1 MSGQRDGFALG
12 VDLGTSNT
20 VAVLRWPDGRTRPL
34 LVDGQPILP
43 SGVYADTDGRLHVG
57 RDALRLAHA
66 DPDRYEPNPKRRV
79 DEPEVTLG
87 DRRYTPA
94 QLLGAVLRAVGEAA
108 VGALGFL
115 PPAVVTCPAT
125 WDAGRRQVLAE
136 ALALAGWPSAAEHTL
151 SGPIPPG
158 TRLLRE
164 PVAAARYYTEVLRRP
179 VPVGESVAVFDF
191 GGGTLD
197 VAVVRNEGADPWG
210 DSGFTV
216 ISCGG
221 LDDLGGLDLDAALL
235 ALVGARV
242 AATHPAQWAR
252 LSEPADTTQWR
263 ERLHVVEQVRGAKEM
278 LSRALAAP
286 VAVPGVPAAVSL
298 TRAELEGVAAPL
310 LRRAV
315 AETRRVVAAA
325 GLTPELLAGL
335 FLVGGSSRIPLVA
348 RLLHAELG
356 IAPTVLEQ
364 PELPVA
370 EGALTDLPLP
380 RTRSAAP
387 LLPLAPV
394 GAAPA
399 GPPAGATP
407 GVGPGGTLVDAGTPP
422 QPGTDRPDPN
432 AGAPALP
439 ATGQPD
445 PDAGAPT
452 LPASDQSDPA
462 AGAPTVPA
470 THQPDLDAGAPTVPG
485 SDRPDAAEV
494 PPDAADQPV
503 GSGRPGPTTPPPVGP
518 DLPRGPGGTLPG
530 LGPEGTL
537 PAAVS
542 PAGPDTPVLPA
553 GRTASGDGTTVA
565 AGPPRPAAT
574 WDAPGPAFAAGP
586 NGTRL
591 ATPHGPPP
599 AAAPAASAAAAH
611 SPAPNTPTPTRPQHG
626 PAAAPAGTAVAP
638 HSPAPG
644 TPTPTRPQHGP
655 PPTGVPPLAPGI
667 PQQPGGWPGWPGVP
681 GNGTPGSPAA
691 AAVGGRRRRA
701 LWVSLGAV
709 AALAGV
715 ATAALLYLTR
725 DRHPE
730 LDFQGFGKG
739 TRFAG
744 ATERPA
750 EMFTALAGGR
760 AYLAY
765 PREDKRLAVV
775 AVDVGTGKELW
786 RRESATTTDRWAG
799 LVALPGAVAVVADS
813 AGGSD
818 SRQLEVLDG
827 GSQPRW
833 RHTMDRDDE
842 MFVGEEVVAFTDHER
857 KRLVGRKLSNG
868 DEKWTLPDLTDE
880 YGNTRDSVHPVTTAE
895 TVSGPG
901 YGDGSPR
908 DPEQGPVG
916 QLVQIS
922 ADKSVRLIDLDSG
935 KEIRRWKAVAEPDDL
950 VIAHEDRLYVAGD
963 DGRLLAY
970 DLGKQAQPSVL
981 YRAEDDNRR
990 AKALAPCG
998 KHRAC
1003 LLEVTGSDDKTA
1015 QVVAAGEGQGAK
1027 LWAAP
1032 GMTQLVPVGERVL
1045 ARRSYPEPAA
1055 TLFAADGTRI
1065 LDDEEG
1071 VAVRVDAGN
1080 LLLFA
1085 DALGSGV
1092 DDRSVAGVGAGSGK
1106 LVPLGELRDVR
1117 GDSCSWNT
1125 EMIACGSEQD
1135 FVLHRFVKE

>member
-1 MSGQRDGFALG
+1 MSGQQDGFALG

-34 LVDGQPILP
+34 LVDGDPILP

-87 DRRYTPA
+87 DRRHTPA
-94 QLLGAVLRAVGEAA
+94 ELLGAVLRAVGEAA

-151 SGPIPPG
+151 SGPTPPG

-210 DSGFTV
+210 DSGFRV

-263 ERLHVVEQVRGAKEM
+263 ERLQFVEHVRGAKEM
-278 LSRALAAP
+278 LSRTTAAP

-298 TRAELEGVAAPL
+298 SRAELEGVATPL

-315 AETRRVVAAA
+315 AETRRVIAAA
-325 GLTPELLAGL
+325 GLTPERLAGL

-370 EGALTDLPLP
+370 EGALTDLPLRRNRP
-380 RTRSAAP
+380 AAP
-387 LLPLAPV
+387 PLPLAPA
-394 GAAPA
+394 GAALA
-399 GPPAGATP
+399 GPPAAATP
-407 GVGPGGTLVDAGTPP
+407 GVGPAGTLLDPGTPP
-422 QPGTDRPDPN
+422 LPAAERPAGSGLGEPTTSPL
-432 AGAPALP
+432 AGA
-439 ATGQPD
+439 
-445 PDAGAPT
+445 
-452 LPASDQSDPA
+452 DQPA
-462 AGAPTVPA
+462 AGPA
-470 THQPDLDAGAPTVPG
+470 
-485 SDRPDAAEV
+485 
-494 PPDAADQPV
+494 
-503 GSGRPGPTTPPPVGP
+503 
-518 DLPRGPGGTLPG
+518 GTLPG
-530 LGPEGTL
+530 LGPAGTL
-537 PAAVS
+537 PAGMATAAAD
-542 PAGPDTPVLPA
+542 PKTPVLPA
-553 GRTASGDGTTVA
+553 GSATGPDGTTVA
-565 AGPPRPAAT
+565 AGPNGTPL
-574 WDAPGPAFAAGP
+574 AAGP
-586 NGTRL
+586 
-591 ATPHGPPP
+591 H
-599 AAAPAASAAAAH
+599 
-611 SPAPNTPTPTRPQHG
+611 
-626 PAAAPAGTAVAP
+626 GTAVAP
-638 HSPAPG
+638 HSPVPG
-644 TPTPTRPQHGP
+644 TPAAAPLP
-655 PPTGVPPLAPGI
+655 PGSPVGGVPPQGPGI
-667 PQQPGGWPGWPGVP
+667 PHQPGAWPGWPGVP
-681 GNGTPGSPAA
+681 GNGAPGSPAA
-691 AAVGGRRRRA
+691 PTGGGRRRRA
-701 LWVSLGAV
+701 LWISVGAV
-709 AALAGV
+709 AALVGV
-715 ATAALLYLTR
+715 ATATVLYLTR

-730 LDFQGFGKG
+730 LDFEAFGKG
-739 TRFAG
+739 IRVAAG
-744 ATERPA
+744 GERPV
-750 EMFTALAGGR
+750 EMFTAVAGDR

-765 PREDKRLAVV
+765 PREDDRLAVV
-775 AVDVGTGKELW
+775 AVEAGTGKELW
-786 RRESATTTDRWAG
+786 RKESATTADQWAG
-799 LVALPGAVAVVADS
+799 VVALPGAVGLLADAS
-813 AGGSD
+813 GS
-818 SRQLEVLDG
+818 STPRELEVLDG
-827 GSQPRW
+827 GSGQPRW
-833 RHTMDRDDE
+833 RHTVHGDDE
-842 MFVGEEVVAFTDHER
+842 MFVGKDVVALTDHER
-857 KRLVGRKLSNG
+857 KRLVGLKLSNG
-868 DEKWTLPDLTDE
+868 DEKWSLPDLTDQ
-880 YGNTRDSVHPVTTAE
+880 YGNARDSVHPVTTDEA
-895 TVSGPG
+895 VSGPG

-908 DPEQGPVG
+908 DPEQGPVE
-916 QLVQIS
+916 QLVQVS
-922 ADKSVRLIDLDSG
+922 ADKSVRLIDLGSG
-935 KEIRRWKAVAEPDDL
+935 DVIRDWKAVAEPDDL
-950 VIAHEDRLYVAGD
+950 VTAHEDRLYVAGD

-990 AKALAPCG
+990 GKALAPCG
-998 KHRAC
+998 EHRAC
-1003 LLEVTGSDDKTA
+1003 LLEVTSSDDKTA
-1015 QVVAAGEGQGAK
+1015 VVVAAQEGKGVK
-1027 LWAAP
+1027 RWAAP

-1045 ARRSYPEPAA
+1045 ARRIYPEPAA
-1055 TLFAADGTRI
+1055 TLFAPDGTKV
-1065 LDDEEG
+1065 LDDEDG

-1080 LLLFA
+1080 LLVFA
-1085 DALGSGV
+1085 DPLGSGV

-1106 LVPLGELRDVR
+1106 VAQLGELKDVR

-1125 EMIACGSEQD
+1125 QVIACGSEED

>member
-34 LVDGQPILP
+34 LVEGEPILP

-79 DEPEVTLG
+79 DEAEVPLG
-87 DRRYTPA
+87 DRRHPPA
-94 QLLGAVLRAVGEAA
+94 ELLGAVLRAVGEAA

-151 SGPIPPG
+151 SGPTPPG

-235 ALVGARV
+235 ALVGERV

-252 LSEPADTTQWR
+252 LREPADTTQWR
-263 ERLHVVEQVRGAKEM
+263 ERLQFVEHVRGAKEM
-278 LSRALAAP
+278 LSRTTAAP

-298 TRAELEGVAAPL
+298 TRAELEGVATPL

-315 AETRRVVAAA
+315 AETRRVIAAA
-325 GLTPELLAGL
+325 GLTPERLAGL

-370 EGALTDLPLP
+370 EGALTDLPLRRNP
-380 RTRSAAP
+380 SAAP
-387 LLPLAPV
+387 SLPLAPV

-399 GPPAGATP
+399 GPPVAAT
-407 GVGPGGTLVDAGTPP
+407 
-422 QPGTDRPDPN
+422 
-432 AGAPALP
+432 
-439 ATGQPD
+439 
-445 PDAGAPT
+445 PDAG
-452 LPASDQSDPA
+452 PA
-462 AGAPTVPA
+462 
-470 THQPDLDAGAPTVPG
+470 
-485 SDRPDAAEV
+485 
-494 PPDAADQPV
+494 
-503 GSGRPGPTTPPPVGP
+503 
-518 DLPRGPGGTLPG
+518 GTRPG
-530 LGPEGTL
+530 LGPAGTL
-537 PAAVS
+537 PAGMP
-542 PAGPDTPVLPA
+542 PAADPETPVLPA
-553 GRTASGDGTTVA
+553 GAAPAPDGTTVA
-565 AGPPRPAAT
+565 AGPPHPAPAG
-574 WDAPGPAFAAGP
+574 APLAAGP

-591 ATPHGPPP
+591 AAGP
-599 AAAPAASAAAAH
+599 
-611 SPAPNTPTPTRPQHG
+611 N
-626 PAAAPAGTAVAP
+626 GTAVAP

-644 TPTPTRPQHGP
+644 TPTPALP
-655 PPTGVPPLAPGI
+655 PYGLPAGVPPQGPGI
-667 PQQPGGWPGWPGVP
+667 PHQPGGWSGWPGVP
-681 GNGTPGSPAA
+681 GKGTPGSPAA
-691 AAVGGRRRRA
+691 PAGGGRRRRA
-701 LWVSLGAV
+701 LWISVGAV
-709 AALAGV
+709 AALVGV
-715 ATAALLYLTR
+715 VAATVLYLTR

-730 LDFQGFGKG
+730 LDFQAFGKG
-739 TRFAG
+739 IRVAG
-744 ATERPA
+744 AAERPV
-750 EMFTALAGGR
+750 EMFTAVAGDR

-765 PREDKRLAVV
+765 PREDDRLAVV
-775 AVDVGTGKELW
+775 AVDAGTGKELW
-786 RRESATTTDRWAG
+786 HGQSATTADRWAG
-799 LVALPGAVAVVADS
+799 VIALPGAVALLADAAS
-813 AGGSD
+813 SSTA
-818 SRQLEVLDG
+818 RQLEVLDG
-827 GSQPRW
+827 GSGKPRW
-833 RHTMDRDDE
+833 QHTVHGDDE
-842 MFVGEEVVAFTDHER
+842 MFVGRDVVALTDHER
-857 KRLVGRKLSNG
+857 KRLVGLDLRGGGESWELA
-868 DEKWTLPDLTDE
+868 DLTDE
-880 YGNTRDSVHPVTTAE
+880 YGNSRNSVHPVTTDEA
-895 TVSGPG
+895 VSGPG

-908 DPEQGPVG
+908 DPQQGPVER
-916 QLVQIS
+916 LVQVS
-922 ADKSVRLIDLDSG
+922 ADKSVRLIDLASG
-935 KEIRRWKAVAEPDDL
+935 GEVRRWKAVAEPDDL
-950 VIAHEDRLYVAGD
+950 VAAHEDRLYVAGD

-981 YRAEDDNRR
+981 HTAEDDDRR

-998 KHRAC
+998 EHRAC
-1003 LLEVTGSDDKTA
+1003 LLEVTGSDDQTA
-1015 QVVAAGEGQGAK
+1015 VVVAAQEGQGAK
-1027 LWAAP
+1027 RWAAP

-1045 ARRSYPEPAA
+1045 ARRTYPEPAA
-1055 TLFAADGTRI
+1055 TLFAADGTRV

-1085 DALGSGV
+1085 DALGSSV

-1106 LVPLGELRDVR
+1106 LAQLGELRDVR

-1125 EMIACGSEQD
+1125 EVIACGSEKD

>member
-34 LVDGQPILP
+34 LVEGQPILP
-43 SGVYADTDGRLHVG
+43 SGVYADTEGRLHVG

-87 DRRYTPA
+87 DRRHTPA
-94 QLLGAVLRAVGEAA
+94 ELLGAVLRAVGEAA

-125 WDAGRRQVLAE
+125 WDADRRQVLAE

-235 ALVGARV
+235 ALVGERI
-242 AATHPAQWAR
+242 AATHPTQWAR
-252 LSEPADTTQWR
+252 LGEPADTTQWR
-263 ERLHVVEQVRGAKEM
+263 ERLQFVEHVRGAKEM
-278 LSRALAAP
+278 LSRTTAAP
-286 VAVPGVPAAVSL
+286 VAVPGVPAALSL
-298 TRAELEGVAAPL
+298 TRADLEGVAAPL

-315 AETRRVVAAA
+315 AETRRVIAAA
-325 GLTPELLAGL
+325 GLSPERLAGL

-370 EGALTDLPLP
+370 EGALTDLPL
-380 RTRSAAP
+380 RRDRSAAP
-387 LLPLAPV
+387 PLPLAPA

-399 GPPAGATP
+399 GPPAAATP
-407 GVGPGGTLVDAGTPP
+407 GVGPAGTLLDAGTPP
-422 QPGTDRPDPN
+422 LPTTDRPT
-432 AGAPALP
+432 APDVPLTA
-439 ATGQPD
+439 AGQPD
-445 PDAGAPT
+445 GTTA
-452 LPASDQSDPA
+452 A
-462 AGAPTVPA
+462 AGAP
-470 THQPDLDAGAPTVPG
+470 G
-485 SDRPDAAEV
+485 
-494 PPDAADQPV
+494 
-503 GSGRPGPTTPPPVGP
+503 
-518 DLPRGPGGTLPG
+518 
-530 LGPEGTL
+530 
-537 PAAVS
+537 PAAVAGGQAS
-542 PAGPDTPVLPA
+542 P
-553 GRTASGDGTTVA
+553 GTTVA
-565 AGPPRPAAT
+565 AGPPGPAAAAAHGT
-574 WDAPGPAFAAGP
+574 TVAAGP

-591 ATPHGPPP
+591 DPGPQ
-599 AAAPAASAAAAH
+599 AAPFAAG
-611 SPAPNTPTPTRPQHG
+611 PN
-626 PAAAPAGTAVAP
+626 GTAVAP

-644 TPTPTRPQHGP
+644 TPTPALSQHGSP
-655 PPTGVPPLAPGI
+655 AAGVPPQAPGI
-667 PQQPGGWPGWPGVP
+667 PHQPGAWPGWPGAP
-681 GNGTPGSPAA
+681 QSGPPAA
-691 AAVGGRRRRA
+691 PSGGGRGRRA
-701 LWVSLGAV
+701 LWISVGAV
-709 AALAGV
+709 VALAGV
-715 ATAALLYLTR
+715 VTAAALYLTR

-730 LDFQGFGKG
+730 LAFEAFGKG
-739 TRFAG
+739 TRIAAG
-744 ATERPA
+744 GERPV
-750 EMFTALAGGR
+750 EMFTAVAGDR

-765 PREDKRLAVV
+765 PREDRRLAVV
-775 AVDVGTGKELW
+775 AVEAGTGKQLW
-786 RRESATTTDRWAG
+786 RRESVTTADQWAG
-799 LVALPGAVAVVADS
+799 VVALPGAVALLADA
-813 AGGSD
+813 AGS
-818 SRQLEVLDG
+818 STPRELEVLDG
-827 GSQPRW
+827 GSGRPRW
-833 RHTMDRDDE
+833 RHTVLGDDE
-842 MFVGEEVVAFTDHER
+842 MFVGKDVVALTDHER
-857 KRLVGRKLSNG
+857 KRLVGLKLSNG
-868 DEKWTLPDLTDE
+868 DEKWSLPDLADQ
-880 YGNTRDSVHPVTTAE
+880 YGNTRDSVHPVTTDEA
-895 TVSGPG
+895 VSGPG

-908 DPEQGPVG
+908 DPEQGPVE
-916 QLVQIS
+916 QLVQVNV
-922 ADKSVRLIDLDSG
+922 DESVRLVDLASG
-935 KEIRRWKAVAEPDDL
+935 EVIRDWKAVAEPDDL
-950 VIAHEDRLYVAGD
+950 VAAHEDRLYVAGD

-981 YRAEDDNRR
+981 YRAEEDDRR

-998 KHRAC
+998 EHRAC
-1003 LLEVTGSDDKTA
+1003 LLEVTGSDDETA
-1015 QVVAAGEGQGAK
+1015 AVVAAGEGQGVK
-1027 LWAAP
+1027 RWAAP

-1045 ARRSYPEPAA
+1045 ARRIYPEPAA
-1055 TLFAADGTRI
+1055 TLFAADGTRV

-1085 DALGSGV
+1085 DPLGSGV

-1106 LVPLGELRDVR
+1106 VAQLGELKDVR

-1125 EMIACGSEQD
+1125 EVIACGSEED
-1135 FVLHRFVKE
+1135 FVLHRFVKG

>member
-34 LVDGQPILP
+34 LVEGGPILP

-79 DEPEVTLG
+79 DEAEVTLG
-87 DRRYTPA
+87 DRRHAPA
-94 QLLGAVLRAVGEAA
+94 ELLGAVLRAVGEAA

-164 PVAAARYYTEVLRRP
+164 PVAAARYYTEVLSRP

-235 ALVGARV
+235 ALVGERV

-263 ERLHVVEQVRGAKEM
+263 ERLQFVEHVRGAKEM
-278 LSRALAAP
+278 LSRATAAP

-298 TRAELEGVAAPL
+298 TRAELEGVATPL

-315 AETRRVVAAA
+315 AETRRVIAAA
-325 GLTPELLAGL
+325 GLTPERLAGL

-370 EGALTDLPLP
+370 EGALTDLPLRRNRP
-380 RTRSAAP
+380 ATP
-387 LLPLAPV
+387 PLPLAPV

-399 GPPAGATP
+399 G
-407 GVGPGGTLVDAGTPP
+407 
-422 QPGTDRPDPN
+422 
-432 AGAPALP
+432 APAA
-439 ATGQPD
+439 AT
-445 PDAGAPT
+445 PDAG
-452 LPASDQSDPA
+452 PA
-462 AGAPTVPA
+462 
-470 THQPDLDAGAPTVPG
+470 
-485 SDRPDAAEV
+485 
-494 PPDAADQPV
+494 
-503 GSGRPGPTTPPPVGP
+503 
-518 DLPRGPGGTLPG
+518 GTLPG
-530 LGPEGTL
+530 LGPAGTL
-537 PAAVS
+537 PAGMP
-542 PAGPDTPVLPA
+542 PAADQKTPVLPA
-553 GRTASGDGTTVA
+553 GSAPAPDGTTVA
-565 AGPPRPAAT
+565 ARPPHPVAAG
-574 WDAPGPAFAAGP
+574 APLAAGP
-586 NGTRL
+586 N
-591 ATPHGPPP
+591 
-599 AAAPAASAAAAH
+599 
-611 SPAPNTPTPTRPQHG
+611 
-626 PAAAPAGTAVAP
+626 GTAVAP

-644 TPTPTRPQHGP
+644 TPDPALP
-655 PPTGVPPLAPGI
+655 PYGSPAGVPAHGPGI
-667 PQQPGGWPGWPGVP
+667 PHQPGGPPGWPGVP
-681 GNGTPGSPAA
+681 GNGTPGFRS
-691 AAVGGRRRRA
+691 GEGRRRRA
-701 LWVSLGAV
+701 LWISVGAA

-715 ATAALLYLTR
+715 VTASVLYLTW

-730 LDFQGFGKG
+730 LDFAAFGKG
-739 TRFAG
+739 IRVAG
-744 ATERPA
+744 ATERPV
-750 EMFTALAGGR
+750 EMFTAVAGDR

-775 AVDVGTGKELW
+775 AVEAGSGKELW
-786 RRESATTTDRWAG
+786 HGESATTADQWAG
-799 LVALPGAVAVVADS
+799 VVALPGAVALLADA
-813 AGGSD
+813 AGS
-818 SRQLEVLDG
+818 STPRQLEVLDG
-827 GSQPRW
+827 GSGKPRW
-833 RHTMDRDDE
+833 QHTVRGDDE
-842 MFVGEEVVAFTDHER
+842 MFVGKDVVALTDHER
-857 KRLVGRKLSNG
+857 NRLVGL
-868 DEKWTLPDLTDE
+868 DLRQGTERWEQLDVTDQ
-880 YGNTRDSVHPVTTAE
+880 YRNTRNSVHPVTTDEA
-895 TVSGPG
+895 VSGPG

-908 DPEQGPVG
+908 DPEQGPVE
-916 QLVQIS
+916 QLVQVS
-922 ADKSVRLIDLDSG
+922 ADESVRLIDLSSG
-935 KEIRRWKAVAEPDDL
+935 GEIRRWKAVAEPDDL
-950 VIAHEDRLYVAGD
+950 VAAHEDRLYVAGD

-981 YRAEDDNRR
+981 YRAEDDDRR

-998 KHRAC
+998 EHRAC

-1015 QVVAAGEGQGAK
+1015 QVVAAGEGQGVK
-1027 LWAAP
+1027 EWAAP

-1045 ARRSYPEPAA
+1045 ARRIYPEPAA
-1055 TLFAADGTRI
+1055 TLFAADGTRV

-1085 DALGSGV
+1085 DPLGSGV
-1092 DDRSVAGVGAGSGK
+1092 DDRSVAGVGAGSGRMA
-1106 LVPLGELRDVR
+1106 PLGELKDVR

-1125 EMIACGSEQD
+1125 EVIACGSEKD
-1135 FVLHRFVKE
+1135 FVIHRFVKE

>member
-43 SGVYADTDGRLHVG
+43 SGVYADTEGRLHVG

-87 DRRYTPA
+87 DRRHSPA
-94 QLLGAVLRAVGEAA
+94 ELLGAVLRAVGEAA
-108 VGALGFL
+108 VNALGFL

-125 WDAGRRQVLAE
+125 WDVGRRQVLAE

-151 SGPIPPG
+151 SGPTPPG

-235 ALVGARV
+235 ALVGERV

-263 ERLHVVEQVRGAKEM
+263 ERLQFVEHVRGAKEM
-278 LSRALAAP
+278 LSRTTAAP

-298 TRAELEGVAAPL
+298 TRAELEGVATPL

-315 AETRRVVAAA
+315 AETRRVISAA
-325 GLTPELLAGL
+325 GSTPERLAGL

-356 IAPTVLEQ
+356 IAPTTLDQ

-370 EGALTDLPLP
+370 EGALTDLPL
-380 RTRSAAP
+380 RRNRSAAP
-387 LLPLAPV
+387 PLPLAPV

-399 GPPAGATP
+399 GPPAAATP
-407 GVGPGGTLVDAGTPP
+407 DVGPAATLPDAGTSP
-422 QPGTDRPDPN
+422 
-432 AGAPALP
+432 LP
-439 ATGQPD
+439 ATDQPAGSVRRD
-445 PDAGAPT
+445 PTTSPLAGAG
-452 LPASDQSDPA
+452 QPA
-462 AGAPTVPA
+462 AGPA
-470 THQPDLDAGAPTVPG
+470 
-485 SDRPDAAEV
+485 
-494 PPDAADQPV
+494 
-503 GSGRPGPTTPPPVGP
+503 
-518 DLPRGPGGTLPG
+518 GTLPG
-530 LGPEGTL
+530 LGPAGTL
-537 PAAVS
+537 PAGMS
-542 PAGPDTPVLPA
+542 PAADPKTPVLSA
-553 GRTASGDGTTVA
+553 GAAMGPDGTTVA
-565 AGPPRPAAT
+565 AGPNGRPL
-574 WDAPGPAFAAGP
+574 AAGP
-586 NGTRL
+586 
-591 ATPHGPPP
+591 
-599 AAAPAASAAAAH
+599 H
-611 SPAPNTPTPTRPQHG
+611 S
-626 PAAAPAGTAVAP
+626 TAVAP

-644 TPTPTRPQHGP
+644 TPAPAPHPHGSPVGGEPPQ
-655 PPTGVPPLAPGI
+655 APGI
-667 PQQPGGWPGWPGVP
+667 PRQPGGWPGWPGVP
-681 GNGTPGSPAA
+681 GNGAPGSPVAPA
-691 AAVGGRRRRA
+691 GDGRGRRA
-701 LWVSLGAV
+701 LWISVGAV

-715 ATAALLYLTR
+715 VAAAVLYLTR

-730 LDFQGFGKG
+730 LDFQAFGKG
-739 TRFAG
+739 TRVAAG
-744 ATERPA
+744 GERPV
-750 EMFTALAGGR
+750 EMFTAVAGDR

-765 PREDKRLAVV
+765 PREDDRLAVV
-775 AVDVGTGKELW
+775 AVEAGTGKELW
-786 RRESATTTDRWAG
+786 RKESVTTAGQWAG
-799 LVALPGAVAVVADS
+799 LVALPGAVALLADAS
-813 AGGSD
+813 GS
-818 SRQLEVLDG
+818 STPRQLEVLDG
-827 GSQPRW
+827 RSGGSRW
-833 RHTMDRDDE
+833 RHTVHGDDE
-842 MFVGEEVVAFTDHER
+842 MFVGRDVVALTDHER
-857 KRLVGRKLSNG
+857 KRLVGLKLSNG
-868 DEKWTLPDLTDE
+868 DEKWSLNDLTDE
-880 YGNTRDSVHPVTTAE
+880 YGNSRDSVHPVTTDEA
-895 TVSGPG
+895 VSGPG

-908 DPEQGPVG
+908 DPEQGPVE
-916 QLVQIS
+916 QLVQVS
-922 ADKSVRLIDLDSG
+922 ADKSVRLIDLGSG
-935 KEIRRWKAVAEPDDL
+935 GEVRRWKAVAEPDDL
-950 VIAHEDRLYVAGD
+950 AAAHEDRLYVAGD

-981 YRAEDDNRR
+981 YTAEDDDRR

-998 KHRAC
+998 EHRAC
-1003 LLEVTGSDDKTA
+1003 LLEVTGSDDQTA
-1015 QVVAAGEGQGAK
+1015 VVVAAQEGQGVK
-1027 LWAAP
+1027 RWAAP
-1032 GMTQLVPVGERVL
+1032 GMTELAPVGERVL
-1045 ARRSYPEPAA
+1045 ARRIYPEPAA
-1055 TLFAADGTRI
+1055 TLFAADGTRV
-1065 LDDEEG
+1065 LDDEDG

-1085 DALGSGV
+1085 DPLGSSV

-1106 LVPLGELRDVR
+1106 LVQLGELKDVR

-1125 EMIACGSEQD
+1125 QVIACGSEDD
-1135 FVLHRFVKE
+1135 FVIHRFVTE

>member
-34 LVDGQPILP
+34 LVDGEPILP
-43 SGVYADTDGRLHVG
+43 SGVYADTEGRLHVG

-87 DRRYTPA
+87 DRRSTPA
-94 QLLGAVLRAVGEAA
+94 ELLGAVLRAVGEAA
-108 VGALGFL
+108 VNALGFL

-125 WDAGRRQVLAE
+125 WDADRRQVLAE

-235 ALVGARV
+235 ALVGTRI

-263 ERLHVVEQVRGAKEM
+263 ERLQFVEHVRGAKEM
-278 LSRALAAP
+278 LSRTTAAP

-298 TRAELEGVAAPL
+298 TRAELEGVAGPL

-315 AETRRVVAAA
+315 AETRRVIAAA
-325 GLTPELLAGL
+325 GLTPERLAGL

-348 RLLHAELG
+348 RLLHGELG

-370 EGALTDLPLP
+370 EGALTDLPLRRNRP
-380 RTRSAAP
+380 AAP
-387 LLPLAPV
+387 PLPLAPV

-399 GPPAGATP
+399 GPTAAASPGAGPAG
-407 GVGPGGTLVDAGTPP
+407 TL
-422 QPGTDRPDPN
+422 
-432 AGAPALP
+432 
-439 ATGQPD
+439 
-445 PDAGAPT
+445 
-452 LPASDQSDPA
+452 
-462 AGAPTVPA
+462 
-470 THQPDLDAGAPTVPG
+470 LDPG
-485 SDRPDAAEV
+485 SA
-494 PPDAADQPV
+494 
-503 GSGRPGPTTPPPVGP
+503 
-518 DLPRGPGGTLPG
+518 
-530 LGPEGTL
+530 GTL
-537 PAAVS
+537 PAGMP
-542 PAGPDTPVLPA
+542 PAADQRTPVPPA
-553 GRTASGDGTTVA
+553 AAPDGTTVA
-565 AGPPRPAAT
+565 AGPPQPAPQGAALAGPHGT
-574 WDAPGPAFAAGP
+574 RVAPGPQ
-586 NGTRL
+586 GTPL
-591 ATPHGPPP
+591 
-599 AAAPAASAAAAH
+599 AAAPH
-611 SPAPNTPTPTRPQHG
+611 
-626 PAAAPAGTAVAP
+626 GTAVAP
-638 HSPAPG
+638 LSPAPG
-644 TPTPTRPQHGP
+644 TPAPALPPHGSPVAGAP
-655 PPTGVPPLAPGI
+655 PRAPGI
-667 PQQPGGWPGWPGVP
+667 PHQPGAWPGWPGVP

-691 AAVGGRRRRA
+691 PSGGGRRRRA
-701 LWVSLGAV
+701 LWISVGAV
-709 AALAGV
+709 AAVAGV
-715 ATAALLYLTR
+715 ATATVLYLTR

-730 LDFQGFGKG
+730 LDFEAFGKG
-739 TRFAG
+739 TRVAAG
-744 ATERPA
+744 SERPV
-750 EMFTALAGGR
+750 EMFTAVAGNR

-765 PREDKRLAVV
+765 PREDDRLAVV
-775 AVDVGTGKELW
+775 AVEANTGRVLW
-786 RRESATTTDRWAG
+786 RKESATTADQWAG
-799 LVALPGAVAVVADS
+799 VVALPGAVALLADA
-813 AGGSD
+813 AGS
-818 SRQLEVLDG
+818 STPRQLEVLDG
-827 GSQPRW
+827 GSGKPRW
-833 RHTMDRDDE
+833 QHTVHGDDE
-842 MFVGEEVVAFTDHER
+842 LFVGRDVVAVTDHER
-857 KRLVGRKLSNG
+857 KRLVGLKLSNG
-868 DEKWTLPDLTDE
+868 DEKWSLADLTDE
-880 YGNTRDSVHPVTTAE
+880 YGGTRDSVHPVTTDEA
-895 TVSGPG
+895 VSGPG
-901 YGDGSPR
+901 YGNGSPR
-908 DPEQGPVG
+908 DPEQGPVER
-916 QLVQIS
+916 LVQVS
-922 ADKSVRLIDLDSG
+922 ADRSVRLIDLGSG
-935 KEIRRWKAVAEPDDL
+935 GVVRGWKAVAEPDDL
-950 VIAHEDRLYVAGD
+950 VAAHEDRLYVAGD

-981 YRAEDDNRR
+981 YTAEDDDRQ

-998 KHRAC
+998 EHRAC
-1003 LLEVTGSDDKTA
+1003 LLEVTNSDDKTA
-1015 QVVAAGEGQGAK
+1015 AVVAATEGQGVK
-1027 LWAAP
+1027 RWAAP

-1045 ARRSYPEPAA
+1045 ARRLYPEPAA
-1055 TLFAADGTRI
+1055 TLFAPDGTKV
-1065 LDDEEG
+1065 LDDEDG

-1085 DALGSGV
+1085 DPLGSGV

-1106 LVPLGELRDVR
+1106 VAQLGELRDVR

-1125 EMIACGSEQD
+1125 EVIACGSEKD

>member
-34 LVDGQPILP
+34 LVDGEPMVP

-87 DRRYTPA
+87 DRRHTPA
-94 QLLGAVLRAVGEAA
+94 ELLGAVLRAVGEAA

-125 WDAGRRQVLAE
+125 WDADRRQVLAE

-151 SGPIPPG
+151 SGPTPPG

-210 DSGFTV
+210 DSGFRV

-263 ERLHVVEQVRGAKEM
+263 ERLQFVEHVRGAKEM
-278 LSRALAAP
+278 LSRTTAAP

-298 TRAELEGVAAPL
+298 SRAELEGVATPL

-315 AETRRVVAAA
+315 AETRRVIAAA
-325 GLTPELLAGL
+325 GLTPERLAGL

-370 EGALTDLPLP
+370 EGALTDLPLRRNRP
-380 RTRSAAP
+380 ATP
-387 LLPLAPV
+387 PLPLAPV

-399 GPPAGATP
+399 APPAAATP
-407 GVGPGGTLVDAGTPP
+407 
-422 QPGTDRPDPN
+422 N
-432 AGAPALP
+432 A
-439 ATGQPD
+439 TT
-445 PDAGAPT
+445 PDAG
-452 LPASDQSDPA
+452 PA
-462 AGAPTVPA
+462 
-470 THQPDLDAGAPTVPG
+470 
-485 SDRPDAAEV
+485 
-494 PPDAADQPV
+494 
-503 GSGRPGPTTPPPVGP
+503 
-518 DLPRGPGGTLPG
+518 GTLPG
-530 LGPEGTL
+530 LGPAGTL
-537 PAAVS
+537 PAGMP
-542 PAGPDTPVLPA
+542 PAADQRTPVLPA
-553 GRTASGDGTTVA
+553 DAAPAPDGTTVA
-565 AGPPRPAAT
+565 GGPPQPAAPGAALAGT
-574 WDAPGPAFAAGP
+574 NGPWVAPGPHGAPLAAGP
-586 NGTRL
+586 N
-591 ATPHGPPP
+591 
-599 AAAPAASAAAAH
+599 
-611 SPAPNTPTPTRPQHG
+611 
-626 PAAAPAGTAVAP
+626 GTAVAP

-644 TPTPTRPQHGP
+644 TPAPALPQHGSP
-655 PPTGVPPLAPGI
+655 VAGVPPQAPGI
-667 PQQPGGWPGWPGVP
+667 PHQPGAWPGWPGVP

-691 AAVGGRRRRA
+691 PTGGGRRRRA
-701 LWVSLGAV
+701 LWISVGAV

-715 ATAALLYLTR
+715 ATATVLYLTR

-730 LDFQGFGKG
+730 LDFEAFGKPV
-739 TRFAG
+739 RVAAG
-744 ATERPA
+744 GERPV
-750 EMFTALAGGR
+750 EMFTAVAGDR

-765 PREDKRLAVV
+765 PREDDRLAVV
-775 AVDVGTGKELW
+775 AVDAGTGKVQW
-786 RRESATTTDRWAG
+786 RKESATTADQWAG
-799 LVALPGAVAVVADS
+799 VVALPGAVALLADA
-813 AGGSD
+813 AGS
-818 SRQLEVLDG
+818 STPRQLEVLDG
-827 GSQPRW
+827 GHGGPRW
-833 RHTMDRDDE
+833 RHTVQGDDE
-842 MFVGEEVVAFTDHER
+842 MFVGRDVVAVTDHER
-857 KRLVGRKLSNG
+857 KRLVGLKLSNG
-868 DEKWTLPDLTDE
+868 DEKWSLPDLTDQ
-880 YGNTRDSVHPVTTAE
+880 YGSTRDSVHPVTTDAA
-895 TVSGPG
+895 VSGPG

-908 DPEQGPVG
+908 DPEQGPIE
-916 QLVQIS
+916 QLVQVS

-935 KEIRRWKAVAEPDDL
+935 REARRWKAVAEPDDL
-950 VIAHEDRLYVAGD
+950 VAAHEDRLYVAGD

-981 YRAEDDNRR
+981 YTAEDDNRR

-998 KHRAC
+998 EHRAC
-1003 LLEVTGSDDKTA
+1003 LLEVTNSDDKTA
-1015 QVVAAGEGQGAK
+1015 AVVAAREGKGVK
-1027 LWAAP
+1027 RWAAP

-1045 ARRSYPEPAA
+1045 ARRIYPEPAA
-1055 TLFAADGTRI
+1055 TLFAPDGTKV
-1065 LDDEEG
+1065 LDDEDG

-1085 DALGSGV
+1085 DPLGSGV

-1106 LVPLGELRDVR
+1106 VVQLGELKDVR

-1125 EMIACGSEQD
+1125 QVIVCGSEED
-1135 FVLHRFVKE
+1135 FVLHRFVRE

>member
-34 LVDGQPILP
+34 LVEGQPILP

-79 DEPEVTLG
+79 DEAEVMLG
-87 DRRYTPA
+87 DRRHTPA
-94 QLLGAVLRAVGEAA
+94 ELLGAVLRAVGEAA

-125 WDAGRRQVLAE
+125 WDADRRQVLAE

-151 SGPIPPG
+151 SGPTPPG

-235 ALVGARV
+235 ALVGERI

-252 LSEPADTTQWR
+252 LSEPADTTGWR
-263 ERLHVVEQVRGAKEM
+263 ERLQFVEHVRGAKEM
-278 LSRALAAP
+278 LSRTTAAP

-298 TRAELEGVAAPL
+298 TRADLEGVATPL

-315 AETRRVVAAA
+315 AETRRVIAAA
-325 GLTPELLAGL
+325 GLAPERLAGL

-370 EGALTDLPLP
+370 EGALTDLPL
-380 RTRSAAP
+380 RRNRSAAP
-387 LLPLAPV
+387 PLPLAPV
-394 GAAPA
+394 VAAPA
-399 GPPAGATP
+399 GPPAAAPPGA
-407 GVGPGGTLVDAGTPP
+407 GPAGTLLDAGTPP
-422 QPGTDRPDPN
+422 LPTTDP
-432 AGAPALP
+432 
-439 ATGQPD
+439 
-445 PDAGAPT
+445 PT
-452 LPASDQSDPA
+452 A
-462 AGAPTVPA
+462 ADVPPTA
-470 THQPDLDAGAPTVPG
+470 AHQP
-485 SDRPDAAEV
+485 
-494 PPDAADQPV
+494 
-503 GSGRPGPTTPPPVGP
+503 
-518 DLPRGPGGTLPG
+518 
-530 LGPEGTL
+530 
-537 PAAVS
+537 
-542 PAGPDTPVLPA
+542 
-553 GRTASGDGTTVA
+553 DGTTVA
-565 AGPPRPAAT
+565 AG
-574 WDAPGPAFAAGP
+574 APGPAAAGAHGTTVAAGP

-591 ATPHGPPP
+591 DPVPQGTPLAAGPD
-599 AAAPAASAAAAH
+599 
-611 SPAPNTPTPTRPQHG
+611 
-626 PAAAPAGTAVAP
+626 GTAVAP

-644 TPTPTRPQHGP
+644 TPTPALP
-655 PPTGVPPLAPGI
+655 PYGSPAGVPPQGPGI
-667 PQQPGGWPGWPGVP
+667 PHQPGGWPGWPGVP
-681 GNGTPGSPAA
+681 QSGPPAPPSG
-691 AAVGGRRRRA
+691 GGRGRRA
-701 LWVSLGAV
+701 LWISVGAV
-709 AALAGV
+709 VALAGV
-715 ATAALLYLTR
+715 ATATVLYLTW

-730 LDFQGFGKG
+730 LDFQAFGKG
-739 TRFAG
+739 TRVAAAG
-744 ATERPA
+744 GERPA
-750 EMFTALAGGR
+750 EMFTAVAGDR

-765 PREDKRLAVV
+765 PREDRRLAVV
-775 AVDVGTGKELW
+775 AVEAGTGKELW
-786 RRESATTTDRWAG
+786 RKESVTTADQWAG
-799 LVALPGAVAVVADS
+799 VVALPGAVALLADA
-813 AGGSD
+813 AGS
-818 SRQLEVLDG
+818 STPRELEVLDG
-827 GSQPRW
+827 GSGQPRW
-833 RHTMDRDDE
+833 RHTVLGDDE
-842 MFVGEEVVAFTDHER
+842 LFVGRDVLALTDHER
-857 KRLVGRKLSNG
+857 KRLVGLKLSNG
-868 DEKWTLPDLTDE
+868 DEKWSLDDLADE
-880 YGNTRDSVHPVTTAE
+880 YRNTRNSVHPVTTDGS
-895 TVSGPG
+895 VSGPG

-908 DPEQGPVG
+908 DPQQGPVE
-916 QLVQIS
+916 QLVQVN
-922 ADKSVRLIDLDSG
+922 ADKSVRLIDLGSG
-935 KEIRRWKAVAEPDDL
+935 AEVRRWKAVAEPDDL
-950 VIAHEDRLYVAGD
+950 VAAHEDRLYVAGD

-981 YRAEDDNRR
+981 YTAEDDDRR

-998 KHRAC
+998 EHRAC
-1003 LLEVTGSDDKTA
+1003 LLEVTGSDDQTA
-1015 QVVAAGEGQGAK
+1015 VVVAAQEGQGVK
-1027 LWAAP
+1027 RWAAP

-1045 ARRSYPEPAA
+1045 ARRIYPEPAA
-1055 TLFAADGTRI
+1055 TLFAPDGTRV
-1065 LDDEEG
+1065 LDDEDG

-1085 DALGSGV
+1085 DPLGSSV

-1106 LVPLGELRDVR
+1106 VAQLGELKDVR

-1125 EMIACGSEQD
+1125 EVIACGSEED

>member
-1 MSGQRDGFALG
+1 MSGQQDGFALG

-34 LVDGQPILP
+34 LVEGQPILP

-79 DEPEVTLG
+79 DEPEVLLG
-87 DRRYTPA
+87 DRRHTPA
-94 QLLGAVLRAVGEAA
+94 ELLGAVLRAVGEAA

-125 WDAGRRQVLAE
+125 WDADRRQVLAE

-235 ALVGARV
+235 ALVGERV
-242 AATHPAQWAR
+242 AATHPGQWAR
-252 LSEPADTTQWR
+252 LREPADTTQWR
-263 ERLHVVEQVRGAKEM
+263 ERLQFVEHVRGAKEM
-278 LSRALAAP
+278 LSRTTAAP

-298 TRAELEGVAAPL
+298 TRAELEGVATPL

-315 AETRRVVAAA
+315 AETRRVIGAA
-325 GLTPELLAGL
+325 GLTPERLAGL

-370 EGALTDLPLP
+370 EGALTDLPL
-380 RTRSAAP
+380 RRDRSAAP
-387 LLPLAPV
+387 PLPLAPV

-399 GPPAGATP
+399 GRPAAATPDAGPAG
-407 GVGPGGTLVDAGTPP
+407 TLLDAGTPP
-422 QPGTDRPDPN
+422 LPAADRP
-432 AGAPALP
+432 
-439 ATGQPD
+439 T
-445 PDAGAPT
+445 
-452 LPASDQSDPA
+452 A
-462 AGAPTVPA
+462 ADMSLTV
-470 THQPDLDAGAPTVPG
+470 
-485 SDRPDAAEV
+485 
-494 PPDAADQPV
+494 ADQP
-503 GSGRPGPTTPPPVGP
+503 
-518 DLPRGPGGTLPG
+518 
-530 LGPEGTL
+530 
-537 PAAVS
+537 
-542 PAGPDTPVLPA
+542 
-553 GRTASGDGTTVA
+553 DGTTVA
-565 AGPPRPAAT
+565 AGP
-574 WDAPGPAFAAGP
+574 
-586 NGTRL
+586 
-591 ATPHGPPP
+591 H
-599 AAAPAASAAAAH
+599 
-611 SPAPNTPTPTRPQHG
+611 
-626 PAAAPAGTAVAP
+626 GTAVAP

-644 TPTPTRPQHGP
+644 TPAPALP
-655 PPTGVPPLAPGI
+655 PYGSPAGVPRQGPGI
-667 PQQPGGWPGWPGVP
+667 PHQPGGWPGWPGVP
-681 GNGTPGSPAA
+681 GNGTPGSVAA
-691 AAVGGRRRRA
+691 SAGGGRRRRA
-701 LWVSLGAV
+701 LWISVGAV

-715 ATAALLYLTR
+715 VTATVLYLTR

-730 LDFQGFGKG
+730 LDFQAFGKG
-739 TRFAG
+739 IRVAG
-744 ATERPA
+744 ASERPA
-750 EMFTALAGGR
+750 EMFTAVAGDR

-765 PREDKRLAVV
+765 PREDDRLAVV
-775 AVDVGTGKELW
+775 AVEAGTGKKLW
-786 RRESATTTDRWAG
+786 TGESATTSDQWAG
-799 LVALPGAVAVVADS
+799 VVALPGAVALLADA
-813 AGGSD
+813 AGS
-818 SRQLEVLDG
+818 STPRQLEVLDG
-827 GSQPRW
+827 GSGKPRW
-833 RHTMDRDDE
+833 QHTVHGDDQ
-842 MFVGEEVVAFTDHER
+842 MFVGRDVVALTDRER
-857 KRLVGRKLSNG
+857 KRLVGLKLSSG
-868 DEKWTLPDLTDE
+868 DEKWSLNDLTDE
-880 YGNTRDSVHPVTTAE
+880 YGNSRTSVHPVTSDEA
-895 TVSGPG
+895 VSGPG

-908 DPEQGPVG
+908 DPEQSPVE
-916 QLVQIS
+916 QLVQVS
-922 ADKSVRLIDLDSG
+922 ADRSVRLIDLGSG
-935 KEIRRWKAVAEPDDL
+935 GEVRRWKAVAEPDDL
-950 VIAHEDRLYVAGD
+950 VAAHEDRLYVAGD

-981 YRAEDDNRR
+981 YRAEDDDRR

-998 KHRAC
+998 EHRAC
-1003 LLEVTGSDDKTA
+1003 LLEVTGSDDETA
-1015 QVVAAGEGQGAK
+1015 VVVAAQEGQGVK
-1027 LWAAP
+1027 RWAAP

-1045 ARRSYPEPAA
+1045 ARRIYPEPAA
-1055 TLFAADGTRI
+1055 TLFAADGTRV
-1065 LDDEEG
+1065 LDAEDG

-1085 DALGSGV
+1085 DPLGSSV
-1092 DDRSVAGVGAGSGK
+1092 DDRSVAGVGAGSGR
-1106 LVPLGELRDVR
+1106 VVQLGELKDVR

-1125 EMIACGSEQD
+1125 EVVACGSEQD
-1135 FVLHRFVKE
+1135 FVLHRFVTE